1 MMTSHIK
8 NKTDLLFALKVIFGL
23 LVVVII
29 INVLKTSKSPDLAK
43 PGDSLF
49 LAPGR
54 DWRSQSKVEDYFV
67 AHEHMTMADALK
79 VRSYAGSDGKI
90 TFRLLKNATL
100 QTLSSDLEQYGFVRS
115 NEALMY
121 ALDNSP
127 DNLPGHQEAL
137 KIGKNTVDIWA
148 SYRIS
153 ENMTAWEIADQLL
166 NHPNYFAYD
175 ETGYLFTP

>member
-8 NKTDLLFALKVIFGL
+8 NKTDLLFALKVMFGL
-23 LVVVII
+23 LVIVLII
-29 INVLKTSKSPDLAK
+29 SVLKTSKNPDLVK
-43 PGDSLF
+43 PNDSQF

-54 DWRSQSKVEDYFV
+54 DWKSQSKVEDYFV
-67 AHEHMTMADALK
+67 THEHMSSAEALK
-79 VRSYAGSDGKI
+79 VRDYAGSDGKVS
-90 TFRLLKNATL
+90 FRLLKDATL
-100 QTLSSDLEQYGFVRS
+100 QTLSSDLEEYGFVRS
-115 NEALMY
+115 KEALMY

-175 ETGYLFTP
+175 ENGYLFMP